1 MTTLF
6 ISDLHLTPE
15 RPAGIRAFERFTR
28 EIAASAE
35 ELYILGDLFDYWI
48 GDDACDYLGHGHTLR
63 LLRDISGAGVRLY
76 VMRGN
81 RDFLLGEQF
90 AAATGCVLLEEPTPL
105 RVGGLSA
112 LLAHGDGLCTD
123 DVDHQAFR
131 RQVRAHAWQAGF
143 LARPIAERE
152 AAARALRYQSDE
164 LKAGKPL
171 EIMDVNPN
179 AVESL
184 MREHDVEL
192 LIHGHT
198 HRPGMHELAVDGR
211 PARRIV
217 LGDWLDQASV
227 LRVQADRFLLSPDPT
242 ATGPRGRAALV

>member
-15 RPAGIRAFERFTR
+15 RPAGIQAFERFAR
-28 EIAASAE
+28 EIALGAE

-48 GDDACDYLGHGHTLR
+48 GDDAGNHLGHGHTLR
-63 LLRDISGAGVRLY
+63 LLQDISRAGVRLY

-81 RDFLLGEQF
+81 RDFLLGEEF
-90 AAATGCVLLEEPTPL
+90 AAATGCVLLEEPTRL
-105 RVGGLSA
+105 HLGGLST
-112 LLAHGDGLCTD
+112 LLVHGDGLCTD
-123 DVDHQAFR
+123 DIDHQAFR
-131 RQVRAHAWQAGF
+131 RQVRAGDWQADF

-152 AAARALRYQSDE
+152 AAARALRYQSDA

-184 MREHDVEL
+184 MRDHDVEL

-198 HRPGMHELAVDGR
+198 HRPGMHELAVDAR

-217 LGDWLDQASV
+217 LGDWLDQESV
-227 LRVQADRFLLSPDPT
+227 LRVDGDRFVLSPDPT
-242 ATGPRGRAALV
+242 ATTSSGRAAIV

>member
-1 MTTLF
+1 M
-6 ISDLHLTPE
+6 I
-15 RPAGIRAFERFTR
+15 AFERFAR
-28 EIAASAE
+28 EIAPGAE

-48 GDDACDYLGHGHTLR
+48 GDDACDHLGHGRTLQ
-63 LLRDISGAGVRLY
+63 LLRDVSQAGVRLY

-81 RDFLLGEQF
+81 RDFLLGEEF
-90 AAATGCVLLEEPTPL
+90 AAATGGVLLEEPTRL
-105 RVGGLSA
+105 CLGGLNA
-112 LLAHGDGLCTD
+112 VLVHGDGLCTD

-131 RQVRAHAWQAGF
+131 RQVRAGAWQAGF

-171 EIMDVNPN
+171 EIMDVNPR

-184 MREHDVEL
+184 MREHDAEL

-198 HRPGMHELAVDGR
+198 HRPGMHALAVDGR

-217 LGDWLDQASV
+217 LGDWLDQQSV
-227 LRVQADRFLLSPDPT
+227 LRVEGDRFLLSPDPAST
-242 ATGPRGRAALV
+242 PSPGRAALV